1 MSKPADIINPHEIP
15 IRDYLMVDI
24 IKGITKSGIHVD
36 RKKENNK
43 KECRKKIRRE
53 DE

>member
-15 IRDYLMVDI
+15 IRDYFMVDI
-24 IKGITKSGIHVD
+24 IRGVTKSGIHTD

-43 KECRKKIRRE
+43 KECRKKIKHE
-53 DE
+53 EE